1 MLRRRARGGGD
12 SRWGSS
18 GLQAGLVIP
27 GCPECQWLPPAWP
40 GEGAWRTEM
49 ENVFVWSD
57 KGRMPYFTRNLSY
70 LGILSPTYNLTT
82 CFRCLSKRRV
92 LSHVFWGLC
101 GSERSLFVPLLRG
114 GALFWGTESGVFLV
128 GRVVTAPLWK
138 SRRPT
143 RLRFSSVSSSL
154 GVTFSEW
161 W

>member
-1 MLRRRARGGGD
+1 
-12 SRWGSS
+12 
-18 GLQAGLVIP
+18 
-27 GCPECQWLPPAWP
+27 
-40 GEGAWRTEM
+40 M

-57 KGRMPYFTRNLSY
+57 KGRMTYFTRNLSY
-70 LGILSPTYNLTT
+70 LGILSLTYNLTT

-101 GSERSLFVPLLRG
+101 GSEQSIFVPLLRV

-128 GRVVTAPLWK
+128 GGIVTAPLWK

-143 RLRFSSVSSSL
+143 WLRFSSVSSSL
-154 GVTFSEW
+154 GVTFSKW